1 MGLNELSEKE
11 LFELQRDALLE
22 EIEDMN
28 ALIYDN
34 MKELEKLE
42 QEYKQAII
50 DESSDELPF

>member
-1 MGLNELSEKE
+1 MKLTEKE
-11 LFELQRDALLE
+11 LLELQRDAILE

-42 QEYKQAII
+42 QEYKQLQV
-50 DESSDELPF
+50 DESDDELPF